1 MILTII
7 QFGKIKH
14 IKKNTLIIEE
24 KQKNENI
31 FFLLQGIAY
40 NYCLFEMIVKE
51 YSILKITIFFLF
63 ALIT

>member
-7 QFGKIKH
+7 QFGQIKH

-31 FFLLQGIAY
+31 IAFLK
-40 NYCLFEMIVKE
+40 MIVKE
-51 YSILKITIFFLF
+51 YSILKIKNIF
-63 ALIT
+63 